1 MVLKKK
7 PDKLME
13 MGYVNP
19 VFWKEKTIT
28 LLLLNIAVFFAF
40 HQSGLGF
47 LDYIPEGVLRV
58 FQIIMIASSILL
70 AFWVFLNSKSLP
82 PIFKKASLA
91 LLSLNILYGFLGI
104 LYKGGVGLI
113 FHIESITFI
122 YIAILIIS
130 DSKIF
135 SYFNKIVFYFGVLLV
150 FLNMVP
156 ILYYLGIVDIGF
168 ETIPRLIV
176 TEEYHPDSI
185 SFGIFGRAE
194 SSEAPDK
201 FFARLHGWSLEPI
214 HWGYYVIHFIAS
226 GIILYSRAKT
236 ANSKILILFFLIFL
250 FVHIYFVQSVVV
262 FFVLALW
269 FLLLM
274 IVSFVRRVS
283 WLKKMETTV
292 IFSFFLIYGLLIPFA
307 MTFIPGIEALLL
319 EDKITNKGTNW
330 AAKIDFLSLGSS
342 LFTRIIPS
350 NTEVTSSHNFI
361 LSLYIKYGYFLILP
375 FFFFLFWFIKNFISK
390 QPFTVMSAGVL
401 IILAH
406 MVCSPPLFFHP
417 SGILFIGLILATV
430 SYSKTH
436 KSSFY

>member
-1 MVLKKK
+1 MFSKKK

-13 MGYVNP
+13 LGYVNP

-28 LLLLNIAVFFAF
+28 LSLLSIAVFFGF

-47 LDYIPEGVLRV
+47 LDYIPEGFLRIL
-58 FQIIMIASSILL
+58 QIIMIIASILL

-82 PIFKKASLA
+82 PVFKKGFLA
-91 LLSLNILYGFLGI
+91 LLSLNILYGSLGI
-104 LYKGGVGLI
+104 IYKGGVGLI
-113 FHIESITFI
+113 FHLESITFI
-122 YIAILIIS
+122 YISILVIS
-130 DSKIF
+130 DSRIF
-135 SYFNKIVFYFGVLLV
+135 SYLNKIFFYSGVFFA

-156 ILYYLGIVDIGF
+156 ILYYSGIVDIGF
-168 ETIPRLIV
+168 ETIPRLIS
-176 TEEYHPDSI
+176 TEEYQPDSI

-236 ANSKILILFFLIFL
+236 ANSKIFILILLIFL

-283 WLKKMETTV
+283 WLKKFETAV

-342 LFTRIIPS
+342 LLTRFIPS
-350 NTEVTSSHNFI
+350 NIEVTSSHNFI
-361 LSLYIKYGYFLILP
+361 LTLYIKYGYFFLLP
-375 FFFFLFWFIKNFISK
+375 FFFYLFWFIKKFISK
-390 QPFTVMSAGVL
+390 QPFNIMSAGVL

-406 MVCSPPLFFHP
+406 MVGAPPLFFHP
-417 SGILFIGLILATV
+417 SGVLFLGLIMGAV

-436 KSSFY
+436 KSSFN